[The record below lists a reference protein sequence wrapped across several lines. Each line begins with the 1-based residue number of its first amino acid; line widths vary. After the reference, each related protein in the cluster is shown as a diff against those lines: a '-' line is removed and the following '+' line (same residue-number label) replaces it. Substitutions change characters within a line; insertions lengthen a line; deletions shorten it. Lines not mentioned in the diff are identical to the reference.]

1 VFEHESG
8 SMPVIALDG
17 QVAVVTGAGRGLGR
31 SYALELARR
40 GAAVVVNDL
49 AESKSATA
57 VVGEIKRAGGEALAS
72 HHSVSTRDGARR
84 IIDEA
89 LERFKRID
97 ILINN
102 AGVLRNGLF
111 EDLTDAQIDAIFDV
125 HLKGVFY
132 VTQPAFKL
140 MREAGYGRIVNISS
154 NTSFGMAGL
163 INYAAA
169 KAGIVGLTKSL
180 ALEGA
185 EHGILV
191 NCVMPN
197 ATTPIMKDD
206 PIPGFEDD
214 ARFMEAFKGV
224 SDRYEPELI
233 APLVAFLA
241 SPNCTLTG
249 EALSSLGGRYA
260 RVFYGVTEGW
270 MSPPGTPVTAEEIE
284 AHLEQITSGEEFFI
298 PTQIRDEFEAV
309 ASRLARTV

>member
-1 VFEHESG
+1 
-8 SMPVIALDG
+8 MPVISLDG

-40 GAAVVVNDL
+40 GAAVIVNDL
-49 AESKSATA
+49 AGSASATA
-57 VVGEIKRAGGEALAS
+57 VVAEIERVGGEALAS
-72 HHSVSTRDGARR
+72 EHNVSTRDGGRR
-84 IIDEA
+84 IIDDA
-89 LERFKRID
+89 LDRFERLD
-97 ILINN
+97 ILVNN
-102 AGVLRNGLF
+102 AGMLRNGLF
-111 EDLTDAQIDAIFDV
+111 EDLTDAQIDEILDV

-132 VTQPAFKL
+132 VTQPAFRV
-140 MREAGYGRIVNISS
+140 MREVGYGRVVNVSS
-154 NTSFGMAGL
+154 NTSFGMTGL

-180 ALEGA
+180 ALEGT

-197 ATTPIMKDD
+197 ARTPIMVDD

-214 ARFMEAFKGV
+214 VRFVEAFKGV
-224 SDRYEPELI
+224 SDRFEPELI

-249 EALSSLGGRYA
+249 EVLSSLGGRYA

-270 MSPPGTPVTAEEIE
+270 MSPPGTAVTAEQIE
-284 AHLEQITSGEEFFI
+284 DHLEQITSAQEFFI

-309 ASRLARTV
+309 AARMLRTV

>member
-1 VFEHESG
+1 
-8 SMPVIALDG
+8 MPVISLDG

-40 GAAVVVNDL
+40 GAAVIVNDL
-49 AESKSATA
+49 AGSESATA
-57 VVGEIKRAGGEALAS
+57 VVAEINRAGGEALAS
-72 HHSVSTRDGARR
+72 EHTVSTRDDGRR
-84 IIDEA
+84 IIDDA
-89 LERFKRID
+89 LERFERLD
-97 ILINN
+97 ILVNN
-102 AGVLRNGLF
+102 AGMLRNGLF
-111 EDLTDAQIDAIFDV
+111 EDLTDAQIDEILDV

-132 VTQPAFKL
+132 LTQPAFRV
-140 MREAGYGRIVNISS
+140 MREVGYGRVVNVSS
-154 NTSFGMAGL
+154 NTSFGMTGL

-185 EHGILV
+185 EHGVLV

-197 ATTPIMKDD
+197 AKTPIMVDD

-214 ARFMEAFKGV
+214 VRFVEAFKGV
-224 SDRYEPELI
+224 SDRFEPELI

-249 EALSSLGGRYA
+249 EVLSSLGGRYA

-270 MSPPGTPVTAEEIE
+270 MSPPGTAVTAEQIE
-284 AHLEQITSGEEFFI
+284 DHLEQITSAQEFFI

-309 ASRLARTV
+309 AARLLRTV